1 MGCIKIGQYNVG
13 TLDIR
18 YDRTIWQN
26 SGTVVFQGK
35 AYIGSGSKLSINHGG
50 MLVLGKDF
58 CITGGS
64 QIICCKEIT
73 FGEGCL
79 LSWDILIMDTDL
91 HNIIKAGGKIVN
103 LPRPIRIG
111 DRVWIGCRNLILKG
125 VNISDDVI
133 IGAGSK
139 ITSDITRPNCIV
151 GSTDK
156 QRIIKENIHWEA

>member
-1 MGCIKIGQYNVG
+1 
-13 TLDIR
+13 
-18 YDRTIWQN
+18 
-26 SGTVVFQGK
+26 
-35 AYIGSGSKLSINHGG
+35 
-50 MLVLGKDF
+50 
-58 CITGGS
+58 
-64 QIICCKEIT
+64 
-73 FGEGCL
+73 
-79 LSWDILIMDTDL
+79 MDTDL